1 MFADVLVVGGGP
13 AGLAAAI
20 AASMR
25 GLRAAV
31 ADPRRPPI
39 DKPCGEGLLPE
50 AVEGL
55 RSLGV
60 PLDSDIAFPLRGICF
75 RDESSN
81 VSALLPEGR
90 AFGLRRTALHEL
102 LTARAA
108 AAGVTFFW
116 GARVSDFEEGGA
128 RVDGEFLRCRWLV
141 GADGHNS
148 VVRKWA
154 RLEPLGTNGRRFA
167 FREHFSVAPWTD
179 FVEVHWGNHA
189 QIILTPVG
197 PQEICAGVFTSDP
210 HMRLETALEEFPEV
224 AKRLRSA
231 PRASAERGTAT
242 ALERLQRVTRGRVA
256 LIGDASCTVDGVAGQ
271 GLSLAFQQ
279 AGQLAEAMAN
289 DDLAAYESA
298 HRKISV
304 LAMRMTRLLLLMNRS
319 SVLRRGVL
327 KIFARRPGLFSKII
341 SIHASCAS
349 RPALT
354 GAEILDLGRQLLRA
368 GG

>member
-31 ADPRRPPI
+31 VDPRRPPI

-50 AVEGL
+50 AVDGL
-55 RSLGV
+55 RCFGV
-60 PLDSDIAFPLRGICF
+60 PLSSEIAFPLRGICF
-75 RDESSN
+75 RDELSN

-116 GARVSDFEEGGA
+116 GAHVTDFEEGGA

-154 RLEPLGTNGRRFA
+154 ELEPRGTNGRRFA
-167 FREHFSVAPWTD
+167 FREHFSISPWTE
-179 FVEVHWGNHA
+179 FVEVHWGDHA
-189 QIILTPVG
+189 QMILTPVG
-197 PQEICAGVFTSDP
+197 SREVCVGVFTSDP
-210 HMRLETALEEFPEV
+210 QMRLEEALKEFPAV
-224 AKRLRSA
+224 AQRLRYA
-231 PRASAERGTAT
+231 PRVSAERGTVT
-242 ALERLQRVTRGRVA
+242 ALERPRRVTRGNIA

-279 AGQLAEAMAN
+279 AGQLAEAMASG
-289 DDLAAYESA
+289 DLASYEAA

-319 SVLRRGVL
+319 SALRRGIL
-327 KIFARRPGLFSKII
+327 KIFARRPGLFSKIV
-341 SIHASCAS
+341 SIHAACAS

-354 GAEILDLGRQLLRA
+354 GTEILDLGRLLLRA

>member
-13 AGLAAAI
+13 AGLGAAI

-31 ADPRRPPI
+31 VDPRRPPI

-50 AVEGL
+50 AVDGL
-55 RSLGV
+55 HGLGV
-60 PLDSDIAFPLRGICF
+60 PLNSEIAFPLRGICF
-75 RDESSN
+75 QDDFSN

-108 AAGVTFFW
+108 AVGVKFFW
-116 GARVSDFEEGGA
+116 GARVSDFEVSGA
-128 RVDGEFLRCRWLV
+128 RVDGEFVRCRWLV

-154 RLEPLGTNGRRFA
+154 ALEPRGTNGRRFA
-167 FREHFSVAPWTD
+167 FREHFSISPWTE
-179 FVEVHWGNHA
+179 FVEVHWTNHA
-189 QIILTPVG
+189 QMILTPVG
-197 PQEICAGVFTSDP
+197 PREVCAGVFTSDP
-210 HMRLETALEEFPEV
+210 QMRLEEALEEFPVV
-224 AKRLRSA
+224 AQRLRNA
-231 PRASAERGTAT
+231 PRMSAEKGTVT
-242 ALERLQRVTRGRVA
+242 ALERPRRVTRGSVA

-279 AGQLAEAMAN
+279 AGQLADAMTSS
-289 DDLAAYESA
+289 DLAAYESA

-319 SVLRRGVL
+319 STLRRGIL

-341 SIHASCAS
+341 SIHATCAS
-349 RPALT
+349 RPSLT
-354 GAEILDLGRQLLRA
+354 GTEILDLGRLFLRA